1 MTHRA
6 NSTVQENRRNNKT
19 VTAEIN
25 IKEKNE
31 TSSSNISNIVE
42 NENKYVKTINS
53 SNREKYIGGKELDRN
68 VERNKPLTQSR
79 TAKRRRRRDVSGETT
94 GSLEDG
100 HVVVARQAKSE
111 DTVYDWS
118 VDELS
123 ESEKWQVD
131 RIDPDKKV
139 RI

>member
-1 MTHRA
+1 M
-6 NSTVQENRRNNKT
+6 QENRRNNKS
-19 VTAEIN
+19 VTAEIY

-31 TSSSNISNIVE
+31 NSSSNISNIAE
-42 NENKYVKTINS
+42 NENNVKTINS
-53 SNREKYIGGKELDRN
+53 SNREKYVGGKELDRN

-94 GSLEDG
+94 GNHEED
-100 HVVVARQAKSE
+100 HVILARQAKSE

-131 RIDPDKKV
+131 RIDPEKKV